1 MRLTHRDFI
10 GFLFLAAL
18 AVGFILATPL
28 LARAELKSVTVLASK
43 DIGPFRGK
51 AYRELE
57 TRMDGIAPGG
67 PYAVPVTIA
76 FPTQASDHNG
86 FAVVDVVNTVTIGK
100 DQYVL
105 GGQPLPLARTHM
117 GDDFLFG
124 AGNAYI
130 GVIWDKAAT
139 DALKTGTITRTAD
152 GYAILR
158 DAAAL
163 ARNPA
168 ALLATGTSTLPASK
182 WVVAYGY
189 SQTGSLLRGWYTDH
203 LNSRNGV
210 LTFDGAL
217 VAGASGFCKRLDPP
231 GGAVCEG
238 PLADGGKAIVLS
250 TETDVEWT
258 GYIERGETADYRVVE
273 IAGVSHIPAS
283 AADFRG
289 HGLPQQNPVDFGP
302 VVRAALVNLQA
313 WLRGTEPPPSIT
325 IQLTEDP
332 AKDLQGSPYRTVARD
347 ADGNAIGG
355 VRLPHMPAMLD
366 DGRKA
371 GAPLGRYDGLAWAHE
386 KDNVFFLI
394 SGSFTPFPPEKLSA
408 LYPDHEAYVS
418 AIASS
423 AQDLM
428 AKRHIL
434 PEDAEAY
441 INAAKRSDIG
451 RP

>member
-1 MRLTHRDFI
+1 M
-10 GFLFLAAL
+10 
-18 AVGFILATPL
+18 
-28 LARAELKSVTVLASK
+28 TVLASK

-76 FPTQASDHNG
+76 FPTRASDHNG

-100 DQYVL
+100 DQYVRPVE
-105 GGQPLPLARTHM
+105 PLPLARTHM

-124 AGNAYI
+124 AGNTYI

-139 DALKTGTITRTAD
+139 DALKNGTITTMAD

-168 ALLATGTSTLPASK
+168 PLLATGASTLPASK

-203 LNSRNGV
+203 RNSRSGA
-210 LTFDGAL
+210 LIFDGAL
-217 VAGASGFCKRLDPP
+217 VAGAGGFCKSLDPP
-231 GGAVCEG
+231 GGAECEG
-238 PLADGGKAIVLS
+238 PLADGGKVIVVS
-250 TETDVEWT
+250 TETDVEWN
-258 GYIERGETADYRVVE
+258 GYIERGENADYRVVE

-289 HGLPQQNPVDFGP
+289 HGLPEQNPVNFGP

-325 IQLTEDP
+325 IQLTEDA
-332 AKDLQGSPYRTVARD
+332 AKELQGSPYRTAARD

-355 VRLPHMPAMLD
+355 VRLPHMPAMLV
-366 DGRKA
+366 DGRKS
-371 GAPLGRYDGLAWAHE
+371 GAPLGRYNGLAREHE
-386 KDNVFFLI
+386 NDNVFFLI
-394 SGSFTPFPPEKLSA
+394 SGSFTPFPPENLSA

-418 AIASS
+418 AIATS

-428 AKRHIL
+428 AKRYIL

-441 INAAKRSDIG
+441 IDAAKRSDIG